1 MDKEPDWQHYRSF
14 LAVLEE
20 GSLSAAARSLGLA
33 QPTLGRHVE
42 LLEAALGTTL
52 FTRSPAGLA
61 ATDAA
66 QALRPF
72 IESMRATAQA
82 IDRHARAARDT
93 VAGTVRL
100 GVSEVIGIEVMPAIL
115 ASFRQA
121 RPGVVVELVL
131 SDRNQDLLQRDAD
144 IAVRMAKPEQEAL
157 LARRI
162 GAIELGLYAHPSYL
176 KRRGEPRQVSDLAS
190 YDLVGFDE
198 ALPYIRRMSAGM
210 PPWHRDM
217 FALRSNSN
225 VAQLAAVRAGFGIG
239 FCQVPLAVREP
250 VLTRVLPSVGLP
262 LECWVVM
269 HGDLRGQPAC
279 KALFDALVEGLLSYL
294 A

>member
-1 MDKEPDWQHYRSF
+1 MDNNPDWQHYRSF

-52 FTRSPAGLA
+52 FTRSPTGLA

-66 QALRPF
+66 EALRPF
-72 IESMRATAQA
+72 VESMRATAQA
-82 IDRHARAARDT
+82 IERHAHAVRHT

-100 GVSEVIGIEVMPAIL
+100 GVSEVIGIEVVPTIL

-121 RPGVVVELVL
+121 CPGVVVELVL
-131 SDRNQDLLQRDAD
+131 SDRNQDLLQRDVD
-144 IAVRMAKPEQEAL
+144 VAVRMVAPVQEAL

-162 GAIELGLYAHPSYL
+162 GAIELGLHAHPSYL
-176 KRRGEPRQVSDLAS
+176 ERRGEPRQMHDLTS
-190 YDLVGFDE
+190 HDLVGFDQ
-198 ALPYIRRMSAGM
+198 ALPYIRRMSAGL
-210 PPWHRDM
+210 PPWRREM
-217 FALRSNSN
+217 FALRSDSN
-225 VAQLAAVRAGFGIG
+225 MAQLAAMRSGLGIG
-239 FCQVPLAVREP
+239 FCQVPLAAREP
-250 VLTRVLPSVGLP
+250 ALVRVLPTMALP

-269 HGDLRGQPAC
+269 HGDLRGQGAC
-279 KALFDALVEGLLSYL
+279 KALFDALVKGLLAYL

>member
-1 MDKEPDWQHYRSF
+1 MVNDPDWQHYRSF

-20 GSLSAAARSLGLA
+20 GSLSAAARNLGLA

-52 FTRSPAGLA
+52 FTRSSTGLA

-66 QALRPF
+66 KALRPF
-72 IESMRATAQA
+72 VESMRATAQA
-82 IDRHARAARDT
+82 IDRHARAGQDT

-100 GVSEVIGIEVMPAIL
+100 GVSEVIGIEVAPTIL

-121 RPGVVVELVL
+121 CPGVVVELVL
-131 SDRNQDLLQRDAD
+131 SDRNQDLLQRDVD
-144 IAVRMAKPEQEAL
+144 VAVRMVAPVQEAL

-162 GAIELGLYAHPSYL
+162 GAIELGLHAHPSYL
-176 KRRGEPRQVSDLAS
+176 KRRGEPHQMHELAS
-190 YDLVGFDE
+190 HDLIGFDQ
-198 ALPYIRRMSAGM
+198 ALPYIRRMSAGL
-210 PPWHRDM
+210 PPWHREM
-217 FALRSNSN
+217 FALRSDSN
-225 VAQLAAVRAGFGIG
+225 MAQLAAMRSGLGIG
-239 FCQVPLAVREP
+239 FCQVPLAAREP
-250 VLTRVLPSVGLP
+250 ALMRVLPSMGLP

-279 KALFDALVEGLLSYL
+279 KALFNALVEGLLAYL